1 MVRKVRS
8 TKPITFISLFLAFL
22 FLFTSVVVAVESP
35 VKLQT
40 KSMAQNS
47 QNTATS
53 AGKKA
58 HLDQVKLKVCQKK
71 QAGIQK
77 RSQNLVRRG
86 QLVFSRFDRIVER
99 VKQYYTNRLV
109 PKGVTIENYDQMLA
123 NIEANKTTVK
133 NALGKA
139 EAAAKDFDCKSD
151 DPKQQLHN
159 FRVEMTN
166 VIRALKDYKKS
177 VIDFLVAV
185 RTKAKNIK
193 SPTATGSATPSA
205 AP

>member
-1 MVRKVRS
+1 MLRKIKA
-8 TKPITFISLFLAFL
+8 TKPITLVSLLLIFL
-22 FLFTSVVVAVESP
+22 FLFTSVVVAVEGP

-40 KSMAQNS
+40 KLVAQNS

-58 HLDQVKLKVCQKK
+58 HLDQVKLKICQKK

-86 QLVFSRFDRIVER
+86 NLIFSRFDRIVER
-99 VKQYYTNRLV
+99 VKQYYNNRLV
-109 PKGVTIENYDQMLA
+109 PKDLTIENYDLMLA

-133 NALGKA
+133 EALSTA
-139 EAAAKDFDCKSD
+139 ENAAKAFDCSSD
-151 DPKQQLHN
+151 DPKGQIHT

-166 VIRALKDYKKS
+166 VIRALKEYKKS

-185 RTKAKNIK
+185 RTKGKNIK
-193 SPTATGSATPSA
+193 TPTATPSA
-205 AP
+205 TP